1 MFEELVKKKLS
12 NFNDFKRP
20 KKFYCNGKHLETFI
34 KNYYLS
40 IAARRLFESIGK
52 EDYHCIFGLLKELLS
67 TDSQDYFNWL
77 GKLLTKIF
85 VVRLLV

>member
-1 MFEELVKKKLS
+1 M
-12 NFNDFKRP
+12 
-20 KKFYCNGKHLETFI
+20 
-34 KNYYLS
+34 S
-40 IAARRLFESIGK
+40 IAARKLFESIEK
-52 EDYHCIFGLLKELLS
+52 EDYQCIFGLLKEMLS